1 METQRKLIELKAE
14 FRGNKRSTTF
24 AGRNEGAE
32 VRVRLSLNEKDDDD
46 DL

>member
-1 METQRKLIELKAE
+1 METQRKPIELKAE

-32 VRVRLSLNEKDDDD
+32 RNCLLMKKMMTKIFM
-46 DL
+46 